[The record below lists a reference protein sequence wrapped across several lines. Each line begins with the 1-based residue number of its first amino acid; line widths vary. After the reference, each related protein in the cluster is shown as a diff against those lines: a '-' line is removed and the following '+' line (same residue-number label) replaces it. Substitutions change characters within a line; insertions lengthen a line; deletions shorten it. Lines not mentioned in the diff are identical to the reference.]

1 MATVE
6 EAELI
11 GNKEAAER
19 AGVSIT
25 YFQQLAQQQPTITP
39 RRVAGTRVAAWTV
52 DQVKEIGAR
61 KKR

>member
-1 MATVE
+1 MATGE

-11 GNKEAAER
+11 GTKEAADR

-25 YFQQLAQQQPTITP
+25 YFQQLAQQQPVVTP
-39 RRVAGTRVAAWTV
+39 LRVAGTRVAVWTV
-52 DQVKEIGAR
+52 DQVKEIGGR